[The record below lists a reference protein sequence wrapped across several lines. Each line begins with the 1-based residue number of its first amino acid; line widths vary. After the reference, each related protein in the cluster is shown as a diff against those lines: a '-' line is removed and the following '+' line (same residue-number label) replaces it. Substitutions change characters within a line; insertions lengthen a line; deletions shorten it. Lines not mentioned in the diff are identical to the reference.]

1 MMNVQISLMGRLWS
15 VKKRDALCSGSVSY
29 VEGKTN

>member
-1 MMNVQISLMGRLWS
+1 MMNVQISLLGRLGS
-15 VKKRDALCSGSVSY
+15 VKKRDAHCSGSLSY